1 MTDAELTR
9 LEALAASATNGP
21 WHVWVKDPDIVCHS
35 HGAEQDPAGRDTYTI
50 ADTSGCLDENAD
62 YIAAVSPDVVL
73 RLVAEVRRLR
83 VAERFAKA
91 SLAVEDRP
99 GLMPR
104 PALFD
109 EYAAACDAYRKVK
122 EETP

>member
-1 MTDAELTR
+1 MTDAEI
-9 LEALAASATNGP
+9 
-21 WHVWVKDPDIVCHS
+21 HD
-35 HGAEQDPAGRDTYTI
+35 GAEQDPAGRDTYTI

-104 PALFD
+104 PEITALFD
-109 EYAAACDAYRKVK
+109 EYAAACDAYRKAR
-122 EETP
+122 P